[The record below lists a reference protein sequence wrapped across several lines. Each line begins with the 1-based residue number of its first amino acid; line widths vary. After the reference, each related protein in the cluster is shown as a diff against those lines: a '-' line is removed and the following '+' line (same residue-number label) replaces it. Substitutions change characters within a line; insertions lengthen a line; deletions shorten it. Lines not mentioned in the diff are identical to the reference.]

1 MSESNRDDLWHL
13 RKKRV
18 TLGLLLFIAAWPLVH
33 RVLVMRFEVNPWKL
47 GGFAMYASVVPPLR
61 VTVFHDTAQ
70 GVVPLDE
77 RRLPAPV
84 RQRLRRFRIERHA
97 LGQFRSA
104 DDTGRSILSALPEL
118 EWVVISVQR
127 LTLDP
132 ETARMRASRK
142 RYRYQQPLL

>member
-1 MSESNRDDLWHL
+1 MSESNRDDLCHL
-13 RKKRV
+13 RKKRAI
-18 TLGLLLFIAAWPLVH
+18 LALLLLIAVWPLVH
-33 RVLVMRFEVNPWKL
+33 RVLVMRFEMNPWKL
-47 GGFAMYASVVPPLR
+47 GGFAMYAGAVPPLR
-61 VTVFHDTAQ
+61 VTVFHDSAR

-77 RRLPAPV
+77 RRLPAAV
-84 RQRLRRFRIERHA
+84 RQRLRQFRIERHA

-104 DDTGRSILSALPEL
+104 DDAGRAILSALPEQ

-132 ETARMRASRK
+132 ATARMRASRK